1 MTPDIFTPEFQTR
14 SYWQDIAPAIQIENR
29 ELPTEADVVVIGAGY
44 TGLNAA
50 LQTSR
55 AGQATLVI
63 DAGDPGSGC
72 SMRNGGQ
79 ISTSIKPSFA
89 ALAHRHG
96 AGIARDIFREGQAS
110 LDYMHDLMRDET
122 IDCGLRKVGRFHG
135 IHKKHLVDTAFRDAE
150 TVHPVLQIDATP
162 VHRADMPG
170 ELGTD
175 KYFGG
180 IVYPH
185 HASLDVSRY
194 LPGLLKRVLESGA
207 LVKRQCAAL
216 SIERTGTGFRII
228 SAAGAIT
235 AGKVILATNGYSGGL
250 SPPHQRRIIP
260 IGSYVIATEEI
271 PQDTMDRIMP
281 KDRVLS
287 DTRKLVYYYRPSPDR
302 KRVLFGGRVSLRE
315 TDPRRSAVKL
325 RNELVR
331 LFPDLGDTRL
341 SHGWMGF
348 VGYTFDELAHC
359 GEDKGL
365 YHAMGYCG
373 SGVGMAS
380 YLGMKIGRQAAGIED
395 EPSVFSKIPFQ
406 TRPLYSGNPW
416 FLAPSVLVYRARD
429 RLGV

>member
-1 MTPDIFTPEFQTR
+1 MTPDIFTPGFQTR

-29 ELPTEADVVVIGAGY
+29 ELPAEADVVVIGAGY

-55 AGQATLVI
+55 AGLATLVI

-89 ALAHRHG
+89 TLSRRHG
-96 AGIARDIFREGQAS
+96 SEIARNIFLEGQAS
-110 LDYMHDLMRDET
+110 LDYMYDLMRNET
-122 IDCGLRKVGRFHG
+122 IDCDLRAVGRFHG
-135 IHKKHLVDTAFRDAE
+135 IHKKHLADSAFRQAE
-150 TVHPVLQIDATP
+150 ARHPVLQIDATP
-162 VHRADMPG
+162 VRQADMAS

-207 LVKRQCAAL
+207 QVKGHCPAL
-216 SIERTGTGFRII
+216 SLERTNTGFKVVT
-228 SAAGAIT
+228 AAGVVK

-250 SPPHQRRIIP
+250 SPHHQRRVIP

-271 PQDTMDRIMP
+271 PQDTVDRIMP
-281 KDRVLS
+281 KDRILS

-302 KRVLFGGRVSLRE
+302 KRVLFGGRVSLCE

-380 YLGMKIGRQAAGIED
+380 YLGMKIGRQAADLGD

-406 TRPLYSGNPW
+406 SRPLYTGNPW
-416 FLAPSVLVYRARD
+416 FLAPSVLVYRVRD
-429 RLGV
+429 RLGI